1 MDSFYYCN
9 GRLLPAQDC
18 SLPPADRSYLLGD
31 GLFETILVQA
41 GRPVFLPEH
50 LARLSASAA
59 FLGYALPAA
68 EQLTA
73 AVTLLINKNSLQ
85 KGALRLTVSPTASE
99 GLLAAGNSPLN
110 ITITCRSGP
119 PYSADLYQR
128 GFRAVIA
135 AATRRNEHSP
145 LARHKTTN
153 FLDNVLARR
162 EAKAAGADEALLL
175 NTAGNLCETAAAN
188 LFLVCGGKVLTPPV
202 TDGALPG
209 IVRAKILTLC
219 PELGLPAPERSLAPA
234 NLREADEA
242 FLTNSL
248 LGVMPLVSVDT
259 VPLGD
264 GTPGPL
270 TRRLAA
276 AYEKLVVLSL
286 EQYAELTDDI
296 ELMLDA
302 ADKEANLTEIRYT
315 HNEVFSRLKER
326 INAGR

>member
-1 MDSFYYCN
+1 MDNFYYCN
-9 GRLLPAQDC
+9 GRLLPAQEC
-18 SLPPADRSYLLGD
+18 ALPPTDRSYLLGD

-41 GRPVFLPEH
+41 GRPVFLAEH
-50 LARLSASAA
+50 LARLSASSAC
-59 FLGYALPAA
+59 LGYALPAT
-68 EQLTA
+68 EQLTG
-73 AVTLLINKNSLQ
+73 AVTLLINKNSLLE
-85 KGALRLTVSPTASE
+85 GALRLTVSPAASE
-99 GLLAAGNSPLN
+99 GLLAAGNSSLN
-110 ITITCRSGP
+110 VTITCRSGP

-175 NTAGNLCETAAAN
+175 NTAGNLCEAAAAN

-209 IVRAKILTLC
+209 IVRAKILNLC
-219 PELGLPAPERSLAPA
+219 PELGLPALEHSLSPA
-234 NLREADEA
+234 NLQEADEA

-259 VPLGD
+259 IPLGD

-270 TRRLAA
+270 TRLLAG
-276 AYEKLVVLSL
+276 AYQKI
-286 EQYAELTDDI
+286 DI
-296 ELMLDA
+296 Q
-302 ADKEANLTEIRYT
+302 
-315 HNEVFSRLKER
+315 
-326 INAGR
+326 

>member
-1 MDSFYYCN
+1 MQESFYYFN
-9 GRLLPAQDC
+9 GRLLPPKDC
-18 SLPPADRSYLLGD
+18 ALPAGDRSYLLGD
-31 GLFETILVQA
+31 GLFETILVLE
-41 GRPVFLPEH
+41 GRPVFLAEH
-50 LARLSASAA
+50 LARLTASAA
-59 FLGYALPAA
+59 FLGYALPPA
-68 EQLTA
+68 EQLAA
-73 AVTLLINKNSLQ
+73 AVSLLINKNSLQ
-85 KGALRLTVSPTASE
+85 EGALRLTVSPAASN
-99 GLLAAGNSPLN
+99 GLLAAQNSVLN

-162 EAKAAGADEALLL
+162 EAAAAGADEALLL
-175 NTAGNLCETAAAN
+175 NTAGNLCESATAN

-219 PELGLPAPERSLAPA
+219 PQLCLRALERSLAPA
-234 NLREADEA
+234 ILQEADEA

-248 LGVMPLVSVDT
+248 LGVMPLVSVDASP
-259 VPLGD
+259 VGD

-270 TRRLAA
+270 TRHIETEYRRQLQ
-276 AYEKLVVLSL
+276 LSP
-286 EQYAELTDDI
+286 A
-296 ELMLDA
+296 
-302 ADKEANLTEIRYT
+302 
-315 HNEVFSRLKER
+315 
-326 INAGR
+326 